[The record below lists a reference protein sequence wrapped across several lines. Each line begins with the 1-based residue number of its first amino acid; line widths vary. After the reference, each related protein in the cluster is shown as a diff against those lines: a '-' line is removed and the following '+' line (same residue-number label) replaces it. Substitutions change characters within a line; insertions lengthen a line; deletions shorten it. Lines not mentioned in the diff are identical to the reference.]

1 MFYVQMIYIYIPQYI
16 QGGSERRVSH
26 SSLYLLTLANSV
38 SLCRFYRQFVH
49 LVAKLEM
56 WVAVVDPVMS
66 LSYSLAG
73 LPSQGQ
79 IDCLQTVSVLWLTQR
94 TRYDTSRCDAIL
106 PDLGLPCYTISYN
119 QCNPMTQRKGESL
132 LTLNLTH
139 DKVKLG
145 NILILL
151 RLFQFG
157 QLALRGN

>member
-1 MFYVQMIYIYIPQYI
+1 MFYVQMIYIYIYT
-16 QGGSERRVSH
+16 SVYTRRKWETCITPYSLEDISVSH

-106 PDLGLPCYTISYN
+106 PDLGLPCLTIRYN

-139 DKVKLG
+139 D
-145 NILILL
+145 
-151 RLFQFG
+151 
-157 QLALRGN
+157 